1 MKASTLLFAALILAL
16 GPGSADAVV
25 RRCIGPDGGTIYTDR
40 PCEQFQARDA
50 DAPADA
56 DPAPSATSGSDAER
70 PLAAYGPAWADCART
85 PDALLFTLR
94 RIFEH
99 RDINALAGLYHW
111 SGMGGHNATV
121 VMQHLESLL
130 QWSSGSV
137 DLVYPDAAF
146 VVHAP
151 EDWPDLPPEDPV
163 GVRLV
168 APQADLDYSQPEESR
183 MLGLVRHAGCWW
195 LHF

>member
-1 MKASTLLFAALILAL
+1 
-16 GPGSADAVV
+16 
-25 RRCIGPDGGTIYTDR
+25 
-40 PCEQFQARDA
+40 
-50 DAPADA
+50 
-56 DPAPSATSGSDAER
+56 
-70 PLAAYGPAWADCART
+70 
-85 PDALLFTLR
+85 
-94 RIFEH
+94 
-99 RDINALAGLYHW
+99 INALAGLYHW